1 MAATNLQMDQLSN
14 GPTFQAKVRA
24 AVFKKALAI
33 VDDVRVNGNV
43 NYTAAQKTR
52 GVSICQGQN
61 IVGYYGTLACSTNV
75 IASTISVVNGETLSD
90 ISDAAL
96 DSQVYTVVFQDLV

>member
-24 AVFKKALAI
+24 SIFKKALAI
-33 VDDVRVNGNV
+33 IEDVLVNKNQ
-43 NYTAAQKTR
+43 NFSAAQQSRAKSLF
-52 GVSICQGQN
+52 GGMPLAQ
-61 IVGYYGTLACSTNV
+61 YYSALACSTNIIV
-75 IASTISVVNGETLSD
+75 SNLTVVGNEIVSD